1 MLNNKR
7 IDELDLLKTIAII
20 MVVAQHVPLYNCD
33 FFNDGYVIQYFF
45 KLLLEGVPLF
55 FAVNGFLL
63 LKKDNL
69 DIKKHYKKV
78 VKMIFLVFIWEII
91 LITIGMMFDGT
102 KFNFGLVLDLFFR
115 GGLNSSIYT
124 SHLWFMQAL
133 IAIYCVYPLIWD
145 AYHYNYELFKV
156 LFIII
161 CFFTIVNGSIE
172 LISNLF
178 NYDGYAK
185 MINYVS
191 SYIER
196 FDLIGDYK
204 WQLFYF
210 CLGGIVQKNLNFIEE
225 KRTVFI
231 IIGFLCWCLAFGY
244 GYCVSLKSKT
254 IFNEYFN
261 ANTVF
266 MVLIVLGWF
275 ALFINYKSKSILG
288 KIINYIGK
296 NTFGIYI
303 IHTYFLRTVDLFIN
317 NNTFFSRLLNV
328 WLTLLISLLF
338 TIITKKIPYLGKIL
352 EL

>member
-45 KLLLEGVPLF
+45 KLLSEGVPLF

-172 LISNLF
+172 LISNLL

-196 FDLIGDYK
+196 FALVGDYK

-210 CLGGIVQKNLNFIEE
+210 CLGGIIADNMGKIEE
-225 KRTVFI
+225 KKNLAIVFGI
-231 IIGFLCWCLAFGY
+231 LAWLMSFVY
-244 GYCVSLKSKT
+244 ANFVSNKT
-254 IFNEYFN
+254 HVLFNEYFN
-261 ANTVF
+261 TNTIF
-266 MVLIVLGWF
+266 MATIIIGWF
-275 ALFINYKSKSILG
+275 ALFLNFKSKGLIG
-288 KIINYIGK
+288 KIITSIGK
-296 NTFGIYI
+296 NTLGVYF
-303 IHTYFLRTVDLFIN
+303 IHTYFIRIVSIYISDESFALRTLIVII
-317 NNTFFSRLLNV
+317 
-328 WLTLLISLLF
+328 TLLISYLF
-338 TIITKKIPYLGKIL
+338 TEIIKRIPFLNKIL
-352 EL
+352 EF